1 MLIVVDDPADWP
13 LAIDGVTVVTG
24 DSYIT
29 DPEWQGPSHK
39 GEKVFNCCRSYRY
52 QSIGYYVS
60 LLAEARGHK
69 PLPGVTTIQD
79 LRTRSVVRVNSD
91 DLDDMI
97 QQALKPL
104 KSEEFTLSIYFGRNM
119 AKRYEALCRRLY
131 RLFPSPFL
139 RAQFGWSS
147 NSKRWMLQF
156 IGPIALKSVPQEH
169 WDFVHEAATAFF
181 AGKAPRTRK
190 KKWRFD
196 MAILYD
202 ETHAEKPS
210 DRKAINKFTKA
221 AENVGFR
228 VEEIDKEDYGRIGEF
243 DALFIRETTAVQHH
257 TYRFAR
263 RAAADG
269 LVVMDDPVSIF
280 RCCNKVYLAEL
291 LTRYGI
297 GAPRTMIVHKGNV
310 HEVAQTLGLP
320 CILKQPDSS
329 FSQGVLKV
337 DTPEALAERAA
348 QMLELSDL
356 FVAQEFV
363 PTEFDW
369 RIGVLDRK
377 PLYAARYHMAAKHWQ
392 IIKRDVTGGPVVDEG
407 TVDTLP
413 IDLVPPA
420 ILRTALRAANL
431 IGDGLYGVDMKFHK
445 NKALVIEVND
455 NPNIDSGFEDR
466 VLGNRLYEEVMR
478 VFLER
483 VEKAKRKMA
492 PRGEGGD
499 NDNGIGNGP
508 QP

>member
-13 LAIDGVTVVTG
+13 LSIDGVSVVTG

-29 DPEWQGPSHK
+29 DPQWQATSYR

-91 DLDDMI
+91 ELDELI
-97 QQALKPL
+97 QTALKPL

-131 RLFPSPFL
+131 RLFPAPFL
-139 RAQFGWSS
+139 RAQFGYQANTGQWA
-147 NSKRWMLQF
+147 LQF
-156 IGPIALKSVPQEH
+156 IGPISLRHVPQEH
-169 WDFVHEAATAFF
+169 WNFVHEAATAFF
-181 AGKAPRTRK
+181 AGKEPRARK

-202 ETHAEKPS
+202 EKEKEGPS
-210 DRKAINKFTKA
+210 NRKAIDKFTKA
-221 AENVGFR
+221 AEAVGFR
-228 VEEIDKEDYGRIGEF
+228 VEEIGKEDYGRIGEF
-243 DALFIRETTAVQHH
+243 DALFIRQTTAVQHH

-269 LVVMDDPVSIF
+269 VVVIDDPVSIF
-280 RCCNKVYLAEL
+280 RCCNKVFLAEL

-297 GAPRTMIVHKGNV
+297 NAPKTMIVHKGNV
-310 HEVAQTLGLP
+310 DQVVPTLGLP
-320 CILKQPDSS
+320 TILKQPDSS
-329 FSQGVLKV
+329 FSQGVVKV
-337 DTPEALAERAA
+337 DTPEALAERAT
-348 QMLELSDL
+348 MLLEISDL

-363 PTEFDW
+363 PTPFDW

-377 PLYAARYHMAAKHWQ
+377 PLYAARYHMAPKHWQ
-392 IIKRDVTGGPVVDEG
+392 IIKRDGAGTWIDEG
-407 TVDTLP
+407 NTDTLP
-413 IDLVPPA
+413 VDVVPAP
-420 ILRTALRAANL
+420 ILRTAVRAANL
-431 IGDGLYGVDMKFHK
+431 IGDGLYGVDMKQVG
-445 NKALVIEVND
+445 NKALVIEIND
-455 NPNIDSGFEDR
+455 NPSIDCGWEDK
-466 VLGNRLYEEVMR
+466 VLGNKLYDEVMR

-483 VEKAKRKMA
+483 VEKAKARLA
-492 PRGEGGD
+492 PRGEAE
-499 NDNGIGNGP
+499 NGNLP
-508 QP
+508 